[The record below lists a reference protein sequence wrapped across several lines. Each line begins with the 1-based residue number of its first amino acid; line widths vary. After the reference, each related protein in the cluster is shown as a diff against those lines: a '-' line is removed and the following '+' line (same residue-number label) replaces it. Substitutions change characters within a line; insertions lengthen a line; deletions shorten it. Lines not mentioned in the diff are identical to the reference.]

1 VNMHTRRRL
10 VVGGTVAAVT
20 VGVLAAA
27 YALIAPDKS
36 TGTSNPAASA
46 AAVSLQ
52 HGTNTTT
59 NTTFTPSPA
68 LTPTIQLRTGL
79 AGMPAYDPTDLY
91 FADRPNQLSDAVK
104 GMPSYVYVPNS
115 DSDTVSVIDPAT
127 YKVVR
132 TVPVGH
138 QPQHVVPSWDMQT
151 LWVNNDLGNSLT
163 PIDPRTGAFGKPV
176 PVNDPYNLYFT
187 PDGKSA
193 MVMSE
198 AYHQIVF
205 RDPHSM
211 AIQDILPVPCA
222 GVNHAD
228 FSPDGTYFIA
238 SCEFS
243 GQLVKVDTATHKL
256 LGVITLRNG
265 SMPQDVKIAPDGSA
279 WYVAD
284 MSSNGL
290 WTLDGNSF
298 RVTGFI
304 PTGLGAHGLY
314 VSRDSKSLYVS
325 NRGEGTISVFDFAT
339 RKVSALWRIPGKASP
354 DMGGVSADGTVLWL
368 SGRYNS
374 EVYAISIAD
383 GHLIARIK
391 VEHGPHGLCIYPQ
404 PGRYSLGHTGVFR

>member
-1 VNMHTRRRL
+1 VNTNTRRRFI
-10 VVGGTVAAVT
+10 VGGTVAVVT
-20 VGVLAAA
+20 VGVLGAA
-27 YALIAPDKS
+27 YALIGPDSSKPNA
-36 TGTSNPAASA
+36 NPPAGA
-46 AAVSLQ
+46 AAATVSRSA
-52 HGTNTTT
+52 GTKSATPPAS
-59 NTTFTPSPA
+59 PSPT
-68 LTPTIQLRTGL
+68 LQLRTGL
-79 AGMPAYDPTDLY
+79 AGMPAYNPTDLY

-127 YKVVR
+127 YKVIH

-163 PIDPRTGAFGKPV
+163 PINPRTGEFGKPV

-198 AYHQIVF
+198 ALHEIVF
-205 RDPHSM
+205 RDPHTM
-211 AIQDILPVPCA
+211 AIQDILSVPCA

-243 GQLVKVDTATHKL
+243 GQLLKVDTASHKL

-265 SMPQDVKIAPDGSA
+265 AMPQDVKIAPDGSV

-284 MSSNGL
+284 MATNGI
-290 WTLDGNSF
+290 WTLDGDRF
-298 RVTGFI
+298 KVTGFI
-304 PTGLGAHGLY
+304 RTGLGAHGLY
-314 VSRDSKSLYVS
+314 VSRDSTSLYVS

-339 RKVSALWRIPGKASP
+339 GKVRALWRIPGKASP

-368 SGRYNS
+368 TGRYNA
-374 EVYAISIAD
+374 EVYAISTVD

-391 VEHGPHGLCIYPQ
+391 VGDGPHGLCVYPQ